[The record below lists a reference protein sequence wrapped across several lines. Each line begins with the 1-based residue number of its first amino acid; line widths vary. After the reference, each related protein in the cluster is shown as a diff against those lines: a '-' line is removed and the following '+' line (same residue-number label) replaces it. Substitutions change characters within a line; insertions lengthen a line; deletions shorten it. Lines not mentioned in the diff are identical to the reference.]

1 MPATIRGDTGDV
13 APILQ
18 MSRNRLVVQS
28 THGVDVGQAWSG
40 VLGASG
46 LEIPVSGTV
55 VDVTDGTIEVELDL
69 LIAEYAEAFE
79 EYLTQAQLLD
89 LVV

>member
-1 MPATIRGDTGDV
+1 
-13 APILQ
+13 
-18 MSRNRLVVQS
+18 
-28 THGVDVGQAWSG
+28 DVGQPWSA
-40 VLGASG
+40 VLVAPG

-55 VDVTDGTIEVELDL
+55 ADVTDGTMEVELDL

-79 EYLTQAQLLD
+79 DYLTQAQLLD